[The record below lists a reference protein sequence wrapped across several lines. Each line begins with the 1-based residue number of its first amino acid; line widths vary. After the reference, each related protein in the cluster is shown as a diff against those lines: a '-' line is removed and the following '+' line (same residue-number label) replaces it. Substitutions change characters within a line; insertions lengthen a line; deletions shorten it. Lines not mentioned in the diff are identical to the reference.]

1 MELDPAWVNNHTYK
15 NNIIEEKTLK
25 KLHYRSNSKN
35 VSGGDKEDFIDVRQF
50 SQEANSMAFY
60 KA

>member
-35 VSGGDKEDFIDVRQF
+35 KEDFIDVTQF